1 MEGQRQKAVLRRIL
15 RKGLCSVGK
24 KRSDWLI
31 MSDIGVRMEER
42 ATFLTGSSRTCSNP
56 FSGKCSSKEPGT
68 AKPDFPFMSEP
79 QITGH
84 LNR

>member
-15 RKGLCSVGK
+15 RKGLCSAGK
-24 KRSDWLI
+24 KQSDWLI

-56 FSGKCSSKEPGT
+56 FSLENVVRNQVK
-68 AKPDFPFMSEP
+68 
-79 QITGH
+79 QH
-84 LNR
+84 LVSP